1 MKKTFGY
8 ILILLFSTNLLLFST
23 NLFAQERCGTTQ
35 HLHDLQAQFPEITE
49 KRAKLEK
56 DIQKWISENPNHQQK
71 SIITIP
77 VVVHVVY
84 NTSQQN
90 ISDGQIQSQIDVLN
104 ADYRRTNVDAMMT
117 PSVWTSI
124 AADCEIEFCLA
135 TTDPNG
141 NSTNGITRTQT
152 SNTSFSLQSNDVKSS
167 SAGGKD
173 AWPNADYLN
182 MWVCNL
188 SGGILGYATPPSGW
202 GGVSQNDGVVIGYR
216 YFGTIGTA
224 QSPYNKGR
232 TATHEVGHWLN
243 LDHVWGS
250 GFGSCGNDNV
260 SDTPTQE
267 ESNYGCPSFPHNANS
282 CGTSNANGDMFM
294 NYMDYT
300 NDGCMNMFTQ
310 GQKTRMIAA
319 INQSRPNLL
328 NHNLCTGSAPQPCTP
343 ITPPVSEGFQ
353 NGTLANNWS
362 VNNGDNDKTWEITTN
377 TGFNSNSS
385 IYINNADYPANG
397 ETDDLILPPMDFT
410 SLTNIELSFNYA
422 YVLWTDPNA
431 SQVWSDTLQVLVS
444 NDCGSSWQKIWEK
457 SGASLVTTTPIFTG
471 AAWTPSTNNDWDTET
486 INLNNYTTEDD
497 FMLKFR
503 NVNDYENNLFLDNIN
518 ISASGTSTIFEL
530 TSSDKKVIK
539 IVDILGREVRDNKQK
554 NIPLF
559 YIYEDGSVDKRIILE

>member
-1 MKKTFGY
+1 MKKIFGY
-8 ILILLFSTNLLLFST
+8 ILILLFSTK
-23 NLFAQERCGTTQ
+23 LFAQERCGTTQ
-35 HLHDLQAQFPEITE
+35 HLQDLQIQFPEIIE
-49 KRAKLEK
+49 KRVKLEK

-90 ISDGQIQSQIDVLN
+90 ISDNQIQSQINVLN

-117 PSVWTSI
+117 PSVWASI

-152 SNTSFSLQSNDVKSS
+152 SNSSFSLQSNDVKSS

-182 MWVCNL
+182 IWVCNL

-202 GGVSQNDGVVIGYR
+202 GGVSQNDGVVVGYR

-328 NHNLCTGSAPQPCTP
+328 NHNLCAGSTPQPCTP
-343 ITPPVSEGFQ
+343 ITPPVTEDFQ
-353 NGTLANNWS
+353 SGTLPNNWS
-362 VNNGDNDKTWEITTN
+362 VNNGDNDKTWEITT
-377 TGFNSNSS
+377 TAGFNSNSS
-385 IYINNADYPANG
+385 IYINNVDYPANG

-410 SLTNIELSFNYA
+410 SFTNIELSFNYA

-431 SQVWSDTLQVLVS
+431 TQVWSDTLQIWVS
-444 NDCGSSWQKIWEK
+444 DDCGSSWQKIWEK
-457 SGASLVTTTPIFTG
+457 SGASLVTTNPIFTG
-471 AAWTPSTNNDWDTET
+471 AAWIPSSNNDWDSET
-486 INLNNYTTEDD
+486 INLNNYTAEDD

-530 TSSDKKVIK
+530 TNSEKKVIK
-539 IVDILGREVRDNKQK
+539 IVDILGREVKENKQK

-559 YIYEDGSVDKRIILE
+559 YIYEDGSVGKRIIIE